1 MSSDKAFF
9 WLPILVLCAWLFC
22 CPAPS
27 RRRVPSR
34 SRSPRSGV
42 GYLLGI
48 RHRRQ
53 TVQLRLKNL
62 KNALQAHLNI
72 VKEITAEKGGKDQDK
87 KT

>member
-1 MSSDKAFF
+1 VSSDKAFF
-9 WLPILVLCAWLFC
+9 WLAILVLCAWLF
-22 CPAPS
+22 
-27 RRRVPSR
+27 
-34 SRSPRSGV
+34 GV

-53 TVQLRLKNL
+53 TDQLRLKNL

-72 VKEITAEKGGKDQDK
+72 VKEITAEKDGKDQDK